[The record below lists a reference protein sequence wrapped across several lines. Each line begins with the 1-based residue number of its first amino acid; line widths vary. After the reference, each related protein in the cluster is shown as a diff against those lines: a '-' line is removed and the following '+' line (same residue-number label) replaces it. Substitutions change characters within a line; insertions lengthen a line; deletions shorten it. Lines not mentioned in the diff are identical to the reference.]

1 MSLAAKLLLTPL
13 LIAQA
18 LQARARLPRLPEA
31 DGARSGVEGQGL
43 GRRPLHLLIAGDS
56 SAAGVG
62 VFSQQQA
69 LAGQLTS
76 RLAAAGLEVHWHL
89 VARSGLTSAQTFA
102 LLREAAETDLNRH
115 FDYAVIVTGV
125 NDVIDQIPSHHA
137 VAARDALANWL
148 RNRLGVMHVVFAPLP
163 PVHRFPGLPQPLRWV
178 AGRDAER
185 HNRALDAWA
194 ATRSDVSRAAIDLE
208 LDTTS
213 MAVDGFHPGT
223 PVYRQCAAD
232 IAHHILRQLAAAGWA
247 IDIAE
252 GHHAPEPEGQDA
264 VRDRREPRH
273 RPGHRQAGGG
283 RRRQHRHRGQDH
295 GAQPE
300 AARYAVQRR

>member
-18 LQARARLPRLPEA
+18 LQTRARLPRLPEA
-31 DGARSGVEGQGL
+31 EGAREGVEGRGQGRSL
-43 GRRPLHLLIAGDS
+43 RLLIAGDS

-62 VFSQQQA
+62 VFKQEQA
-69 LAGQLTS
+69 LAGQLAG
-76 RLAAAGLEVHWHL
+76 RLAGAGLEVHWHL
-89 VARSGLTSAQTFA
+89 IARSGLTSAQTFA
-102 LLREAAETDLNRH
+102 LLRETAETQPEPH

-148 RNRLGVMHVVFAPLP
+148 RNRLGVVHVVFAPLP

-194 ATRSDVSRAAIDLE
+194 ATRSDVSRAAIDLA

-232 IAHHILRQLAAAGWA
+232 IARHILHRLAAAGWPVN
-247 IDIAE
+247 DPE
-252 GHHAPEPEGQDA
+252 GTDDAEPERQDA
-264 VRDRREPRH
+264 LRHRREPRH
-273 RPGHRQAGGG
+273 RPGHREAGRG
-283 RRRQHRHRGQDH
+283 RRRQHRARGQDH
-295 GAQPE
+295 RAQPE
-300 AARYAVQRR
+300 AARHAVQRR